1 MCSKKVSINLSVR
14 AGLKAAPLNSGR
26 KICYNKQWEIIQ
38 DTIDSSD
45 YYVLIVGH
53 RYGTVVETG
62 DDAGISYTEKEFRY
76 AKEKGVPIL
85 GFILSDDANVK
96 RTDFETD
103 PKKMEKLTAF
113 KNDVKNGRIVEWWNT
128 PDELALKVTA
138 ALHKQMDRK
147 KRPGWVRGDS
157 FNIEANHA
165 EILNLNK
172 LVRELQEENAEL
184 KSKIVERTPKI
195 VSEFILDSIPDSEN
209 QNSIEEK
216 SVEDEY
222 RSHSNLVFFLS
233 ERSIQI
239 KLQPIYAEDCRNR
252 YAPP

>member
-1 MCSKKVSINLSVR
+1 M
-14 AGLKAAPLNSGR
+14 
-26 KICYNKQWEIIQ
+26 IQ
-38 DTIDSSD
+38 DTIDNSD

-157 FNIEANHA
+157 FNIEASHA

-222 RSHSNLVFFLS
+222 RSHSNLVFFSVNAVYRSSSSLS
-233 ERSIQI
+233 MLRIAETVMPPLTDRVLIHISRIMYQMKHYVNI
-239 KLQPIYAEDCRNR
+239 MKHCLQRMR
-252 YAPP
+252 

>member
-1 MCSKKVSINLSVR
+1 
-14 AGLKAAPLNSGR
+14 
-26 KICYNKQWEIIQ
+26 
-38 DTIDSSD
+38 
-45 YYVLIVGH
+45 
-53 RYGTVVETG
+53 
-62 DDAGISYTEKEFRY
+62 
-76 AKEKGVPIL
+76 
-85 GFILSDDANVK
+85 
-96 RTDFETD
+96 
-103 PKKMEKLTAF
+103 MEKLTAF

-157 FNIEANHA
+157 FNIEASHA

-222 RSHSNLVFFLS
+222 RSHSNLVFFSVNAVYRSSSSLS
-233 ERSIQI
+233 MLRIAETVMPPLTDRVLIHISRIMYQMKHYVNI
-239 KLQPIYAEDCRNR
+239 MKHCLQRMR
-252 YAPP
+252 